1 MEIQQM
7 QIAMVLSRK
16 IVLILAAFKVMQ
28 KKKKRT
34 QRNWESEKK
43 TTQFR
48 CFYFLEE
55 LAFSLNEIAHV
66 KSVIP
71 TKFSVSFLRN

>member
-28 KKKKRT
+28 KKKKKDT
-34 QRNWESEKK
+34 
-43 TTQFR
+43 
-48 CFYFLEE
+48 EE
-55 LAFSLNEIAHV
+55 LRIRKENNTI
-66 KSVIP
+66 
-71 TKFSVSFLRN
+71 

>member
-28 KKKKRT
+28 KKKKKGHRGT
-34 QRNWESEKK
+34 ENQKRKQHNLDV
-43 TTQFR
+43 FI
-48 CFYFLEE
+48 FLK
-55 LAFSLNEIAHV
+55 N
-66 KSVIP
+66 
-71 TKFSVSFLRN
+71 

>member
-28 KKKKRT
+28 KKDT
-34 QRNWESEKK
+34 ERNWESEKK
-43 TTQFR
+43 TTKFV
-48 CFYFLEE
+48 FL
-55 LAFSLNEIAHV
+55 FSWRI
-66 KSVIP
+66 
-71 TKFSVSFLRN
+71 SFLFEWNSPCEICHSN